1 MPRSYPVLLF
11 FSVVLMLRCH
21 GTSSTLLWCYC
32 PPDANY
38 TTNSTFQTN
47 LHLLLASLSSSAAAT
62 GYSNDTEGR
71 SSDQVHGLALCRG
84 DVSSS
89 VCQTCLDAA
98 VQDIIQSCPNGM
110 TSTIFYVDCLLRYSN
125 QMFFSTADTSFRYWA
140 WNTQNVSNQQQFET
154 TLGNLMNDLTE
165 KASSSPKLFA
175 AGSAKVTSF
184 DRLYGL
190 VQCTRDLSAYD
201 CYECLQYTL
210 TFIPKCCSWRKG
222 GKVYLQSCYLR
233 FESDLFYNLSAVEAP
248 PPRAAND
255 DSGGKSNNAVKTVL
269 LVVVPVAAALL
280 SLLAIFMYCRRR
292 KPAMPR
298 RMQLHKR
305 MFDNEDQQEIKSA
318 ESLLLDL
325 EVIRSATN
333 NFSDA
338 NKLGE
343 GGFGPVYRGTLD
355 DGEQIAVKRLSRTSG
370 QGIVELKNEVVLLAK
385 LQHRNLVRLLGC
397 CLQEEEKLLVYE
409 YLPNASLDKV
419 LFDPVRRVQLDW
431 ARRYKIIEGI
441 GRGLLYLHEDSRLKI
456 VHRDLK
462 ASNILLGWDMNPK
475 ISDFGLAKL
484 FDVDET
490 RRNTSRIAG
499 TYGYMAPEYA
509 LRGRFSTNSDVYSYG
524 VLILEILTGRK
535 NCGYQ
540 GSGNSIDLLGYVWR
554 HWNQGDAM
562 QVVDQSVV
570 DRCQPQ
576 EVLRCMH
583 IGLLCVQE
591 DPAQRPSMASI
602 TLMLNS
608 YSIGLPPLSAP
619 AFVTRSITVSGSGV
633 HGRDTQV
640 SLQGREIYKGST
652 TRSAKESKND
662 TLLEGSLQLSGSS
675 RLAVP
680 RGNRVAAARPGLAVR
695 AQQQA
700 ATEGD
705 SSAHSSRRAV
715 LGIVATGLAG
725 GSFVKAVLADAK
737 SIKVGPPPP
746 PSGGLRKF
754 SAHSSHRDRIGT
766 PVGTVPLEYLLW
778 NWSRIKI
785 ACRIYLL
792 LPIAGTL
799 NADQPRDLQLP
810 LKQRFYPQPL
820 PPSEAAARAK
830 ESAKDILNVKQLIDK
845 KEWPYVMNDLRLR
858 AGYLRFDLSTIISA
872 KPKEEKKKE
881 LTGKLFAAIDEV
893 SASACMIKQSCHFTI
908 SSPIQSVLTSICR
921 QLDRAAKIKS
931 TPQAEKHYATTKS
944 LLDDI
949 KAGGKV
955 HLKYCFDSL
964 RDRKC
969 YPIIDVGKK

>member
-662 TLLEGSLQLSGSS
+662 ITIRNEG
-675 RLAVP
+675 
-680 RGNRVAAARPGLAVR
+680 
-695 AQQQA
+695 
-700 ATEGD
+700 T
-705 SSAHSSRRAV
+705 
-715 LGIVATGLAG
+715 
-725 GSFVKAVLADAK
+725 
-737 SIKVGPPPP
+737 
-746 PSGGLRKF
+746 
-754 SAHSSHRDRIGT
+754 
-766 PVGTVPLEYLLW
+766 
-778 NWSRIKI
+778 
-785 ACRIYLL
+785 
-792 LPIAGTL
+792 
-799 NADQPRDLQLP
+799 
-810 LKQRFYPQPL
+810 
-820 PPSEAAARAK
+820 
-830 ESAKDILNVKQLIDK
+830 
-845 KEWPYVMNDLRLR
+845 
-858 AGYLRFDLSTIISA
+858 
-872 KPKEEKKKE
+872 
-881 LTGKLFAAIDEV
+881 
-893 SASACMIKQSCHFTI
+893 
-908 SSPIQSVLTSICR
+908 
-921 QLDRAAKIKS
+921 
-931 TPQAEKHYATTKS
+931 
-944 LLDDI
+944 
-949 KAGGKV
+949 
-955 HLKYCFDSL
+955 
-964 RDRKC
+964 
-969 YPIIDVGKK
+969 

>member
-11 FSVVLMLRCH
+11 FSLVLMLRCH

-98 VQDIIQSCPNGM
+98 VHDIIQSCPNGM

-125 QMFFSTADTSFRYWA
+125 QMFFSTVDTALRYWA

-154 TLGNLMNDLTE
+154 TLGNLMDDLTE

-175 AGSAKVTSF
+175 AGSAKLTSF

-190 VQCTRDLSAYD
+190 LQCSRDLSAYD
-201 CYECLQYTL
+201 CYQCLQNTL
-210 TFIPKCCSWRKG
+210 TYIPKCCSWRKG

-248 PPRAAND
+248 PALSPSGKTAND
-255 DSGGKSNNAVKTVL
+255 TVPNDASGGKSNNAVKTVL

-280 SLLAIFMYCRRR
+280 SLLAIFLSKKETSNAKEDAAAQTNPVIHMV
-292 KPAMPR
+292 PAP
-298 RMQLHKR
+298 Q
-305 MFDNEDQQEIKSA
+305 
-318 ESLLLDL
+318 
-325 EVIRSATN
+325 
-333 NFSDA
+333 
-338 NKLGE
+338 
-343 GGFGPVYRGTLD
+343 GTLD

-385 LQHRNLVRLLGC
+385 LQHRNLLTG
-397 CLQEEEKLLVYE
+397 
-409 YLPNASLDKV
+409 A
-419 LFDPVRRVQLDW
+419 DPVRRVQLDW

-462 ASNILLGWDMNPK
+462 ASNILLGGDMNPK

-490 RRNTSRIAG
+490 QRNTSRIAG
-499 TYGYMAPEYA
+499 TYGYMAPEYV

-535 NCGYQ
+535 NSGYQ

-554 HWNQGDAM
+554 HWNKGDAM

-608 YSIGLPPLSAP
+608 YSVGLPTPSAP

-640 SLQGREIYKGST
+640 SKGST

-662 TLLEGSLQLSGSS
+662 VSISEMD
-675 RLAVP
+675 P
-680 RGNRVAAARPGLAVR
+680 R
-695 AQQQA
+695 
-700 ATEGD
+700 
-705 SSAHSSRRAV
+705 
-715 LGIVATGLAG
+715 
-725 GSFVKAVLADAK
+725 
-737 SIKVGPPPP
+737 
-746 PSGGLRKF
+746 
-754 SAHSSHRDRIGT
+754 
-766 PVGTVPLEYLLW
+766 
-778 NWSRIKI
+778 
-785 ACRIYLL
+785 
-792 LPIAGTL
+792 
-799 NADQPRDLQLP
+799 
-810 LKQRFYPQPL
+810 
-820 PPSEAAARAK
+820 
-830 ESAKDILNVKQLIDK
+830 
-845 KEWPYVMNDLRLR
+845 
-858 AGYLRFDLSTIISA
+858 
-872 KPKEEKKKE
+872 
-881 LTGKLFAAIDEV
+881 
-893 SASACMIKQSCHFTI
+893 
-908 SSPIQSVLTSICR
+908 
-921 QLDRAAKIKS
+921 
-931 TPQAEKHYATTKS
+931 
-944 LLDDI
+944 
-949 KAGGKV
+949 
-955 HLKYCFDSL
+955 
-964 RDRKC
+964 
-969 YPIIDVGKK
+969 

>member
-1 MPRSYPVLLF
+1 MPRSYHVLLF
-11 FSVVLMLRCH
+11 FSLVLMLRCY
-21 GTSSTLLWCYC
+21 GTSSSKLWSYC

-47 LHLLLASLSSSAAAT
+47 LHLLLVSLSSSAAAT

-110 TSTIFYVDCLLRYSN
+110 TSTIFYDDCLLRYSN
-125 QMFFSTADTSFRYWA
+125 QMFFSTVDTSFRYLA
-140 WNTQNVSNQQQFET
+140 WNGQNVSDQQQFET
-154 TLGNLMNDLTE
+154 TLGNLMDDLTE

-184 DRLYGL
+184 DKLYGL
-190 VQCTRDLSAYD
+190 VQCSRDLSADD
-201 CYECLQYTL
+201 CYRCLQDTV
-210 TFIPKCCSWRKG
+210 TFIPKCCSWKQG
-222 GKVYLQSCYLR
+222 AKVYTQSCYLR
-233 FESDLFYNLSAVEAP
+233 FELYLYYNTTAVKAP
-248 PPRAAND
+248 PPVSPSSQTTND
-255 DSGGKSNNAVKTVL
+255 TVPNDASGGKSNNGVKTVL
-269 LVVVPVAAALL
+269 LLVIPVAAALL

-305 MFDNEDQQEIKSA
+305 IFAIEDQQDIKNA

-338 NKLGE
+338 NKIGE
-343 GGFGPVYRGTLD
+343 GGFGPVYRGTLE
-355 DGEQIAVKRLSRTSG
+355 DGEQIAVKRLSRISV
-370 QGIVELKNEVVLLAK
+370 QGLVELKNEVVLLAK
-385 LQHRNLVRLLGC
+385 LQHRNLVRLLGY
-397 CLQEEEKLLVYE
+397 CLQEEKLLVYE
-409 YLPNASLDKV
+409 YLPNTSLDKV

-462 ASNILLGWDMNPK
+462 PAISCW

-490 RRNTSRIAG
+490 QRNTSRIAG
-499 TYGYMAPEYA
+499 TYGYMAPEYV

-535 NCGYQ
+535 NSGYQ

-554 HWNQGDAM
+554 HWNLGDAM
-562 QVVDQSVV
+562 QVVDQSVI
-570 DRCQPQ
+570 DQCQPQ

-608 YSIGLPPLSAP
+608 YSVGLPTPSAP
-619 AFVTRSITVSGSGV
+619 AFVTRSITVSGSG
-633 HGRDTQV
+633 
-640 SLQGREIYKGST
+640 
-652 TRSAKESKND
+652 
-662 TLLEGSLQLSGSS
+662 SLQLSGSN
-675 RLAVP
+675 RLAIP
-680 RGNRVAAARPGLAVR
+680 RGNRVADARPGLAIR

-746 PSGGLRKF
+746 PSGGL
-754 SAHSSHRDRIGT
+754 
-766 PVGTVPLEYLLW
+766 P
-778 NWSRIKI
+778 
-785 ACRIYLL
+785 
-792 LPIAGTL
+792 GTL

-810 LKQRFYPQPL
+810 LKQRFYLQPL

-872 KPKEEKKKE
+872 KPKEEKKALEE
-881 LTGKLFAAIDEV
+881 LTGKLFAAIDE
-893 SASACMIKQSCHFTI
+893 
-908 SSPIQSVLTSICR
+908 
-921 QLDRAAKIKS
+921 
-931 TPQAEKHYATTKS
+931 
-944 LLDDI
+944 I

>member
-11 FSVVLMLRCH
+11 FSLVLMLRCH

-125 QMFFSTADTSFRYWA
+125 QMFFSTADTAIRYWA

-154 TLGNLMNDLTE
+154 TLGNLMDNLTE

-201 CYECLQYTL
+201 CYQCLQNTL
-210 TFIPKCCSWRKG
+210 TYIPKCCSWRKG

-248 PPRAAND
+248 PPLSPSGKTAND
-255 DSGGKSNNAVKTVL
+255 TVPNDASGGKSNNAVKTVL

-298 RMQLHKR
+298 RKQLHKR
-305 MFDNEDQQEIKSA
+305 IFDIGDQQENKSA

-343 GGFGPVYRGTLD
+343 GGFGPVYRGTLE

-370 QGIVELKNEVVLLAK
+370 QGIVELKNEVVLLAR

-490 RRNTSRIAG
+490 QRNTSRIAG

-509 LRGRFSTNSDVYSYG
+509 LRGRFSTNSDVYRYG

-535 NCGYQ
+535 NSGCQ
-540 GSGNSIDLLGYVWR
+540 ESGNSINLLSYVWR

-608 YSIGLPPLSAP
+608 YSVGLPTPSAP
-619 AFVTRSITVSGSGV
+619 AFVTSITVSESGV
-633 HGRDTQV
+633 LVRDTQV

-662 TLLEGSLQLSGSS
+662 VSISEMD
-675 RLAVP
+675 P
-680 RGNRVAAARPGLAVR
+680 R
-695 AQQQA
+695 
-700 ATEGD
+700 
-705 SSAHSSRRAV
+705 
-715 LGIVATGLAG
+715 
-725 GSFVKAVLADAK
+725 
-737 SIKVGPPPP
+737 
-746 PSGGLRKF
+746 
-754 SAHSSHRDRIGT
+754 
-766 PVGTVPLEYLLW
+766 
-778 NWSRIKI
+778 
-785 ACRIYLL
+785 
-792 LPIAGTL
+792 
-799 NADQPRDLQLP
+799 
-810 LKQRFYPQPL
+810 
-820 PPSEAAARAK
+820 
-830 ESAKDILNVKQLIDK
+830 
-845 KEWPYVMNDLRLR
+845 
-858 AGYLRFDLSTIISA
+858 
-872 KPKEEKKKE
+872 
-881 LTGKLFAAIDEV
+881 
-893 SASACMIKQSCHFTI
+893 
-908 SSPIQSVLTSICR
+908 
-921 QLDRAAKIKS
+921 
-931 TPQAEKHYATTKS
+931 
-944 LLDDI
+944 
-949 KAGGKV
+949 
-955 HLKYCFDSL
+955 
-964 RDRKC
+964 
-969 YPIIDVGKK
+969 

>member
-1 MPRSYPVLLF
+1 MPRSYHVLLF
-11 FSVVLMLRCH
+11 FSLVLMLRCY
-21 GTSSTLLWCYC
+21 GTSSSKLWSYC

-47 LHLLLASLSSSAAAT
+47 LHLLLVSLSSSAAAT

-110 TSTIFYVDCLLRYSN
+110 TSTIFYDDCLLRYSN
-125 QMFFSTADTSFRYWA
+125 QMFFSTVDTSFRYLA
-140 WNTQNVSNQQQFET
+140 WNGQNVSDQQQFET
-154 TLGNLMNDLTE
+154 TLGNLMDDLTE

-184 DRLYGL
+184 DKLYGL
-190 VQCTRDLSAYD
+190 VQCSRDLSADD
-201 CYECLQYTL
+201 CYRCLQDTV
-210 TFIPKCCSWRKG
+210 TFIPKCCSWKQG
-222 GKVYLQSCYLR
+222 AKVYTQSCYLR
-233 FESDLFYNLSAVEAP
+233 FELYLYYNTTAVKAP
-248 PPRAAND
+248 PPVSPSSQTTND
-255 DSGGKSNNAVKTVL
+255 TVPNDASGGKSNNGVKTVL
-269 LVVVPVAAALL
+269 LLVIPVAAALL

-305 MFDNEDQQEIKSA
+305 IFAIEDQQDIKNA

-338 NKLGE
+338 NKIGE
-343 GGFGPVYRGTLD
+343 GGFGPVYRGTLE
-355 DGEQIAVKRLSRTSG
+355 DGEQIAVKRLSRISV
-370 QGIVELKNEVVLLAK
+370 QGLVELKNEVVLLAK
-385 LQHRNLVRLLGC
+385 LQHRNLVRLLGY
-397 CLQEEEKLLVYE
+397 CLQEEKLLVYE
-409 YLPNASLDKV
+409 YLPNTSLDKV

-462 ASNILLGWDMNPK
+462 PAISCW

-490 RRNTSRIAG
+490 QRNTSRIAG
-499 TYGYMAPEYA
+499 TYGYMAPEYV

-535 NCGYQ
+535 NSGYQ

-554 HWNQGDAM
+554 HWNLGDAM
-562 QVVDQSVV
+562 QVVDQSVI
-570 DRCQPQ
+570 DQCQPQ

-608 YSIGLPPLSAP
+608 YSVGLPTPSAP
-619 AFVTRSITVSGSGV
+619 AFVTRSITVSGS
-633 HGRDTQV
+633 
-640 SLQGREIYKGST
+640 
-652 TRSAKESKND
+652 
-662 TLLEGSLQLSGSS
+662 
-675 RLAVP
+675 
-680 RGNRVAAARPGLAVR
+680 
-695 AQQQA
+695 
-700 ATEGD
+700 
-705 SSAHSSRRAV
+705 
-715 LGIVATGLAG
+715 
-725 GSFVKAVLADAK
+725 
-737 SIKVGPPPP
+737 
-746 PSGGLRKF
+746 
-754 SAHSSHRDRIGT
+754 
-766 PVGTVPLEYLLW
+766 
-778 NWSRIKI
+778 
-785 ACRIYLL
+785 
-792 LPIAGTL
+792 AGTL

-810 LKQRFYPQPL
+810 LKQRFYLQPL

-872 KPKEEKKKE
+872 KPKEEKKALEE
-881 LTGKLFAAIDEV
+881 LTGKLFAAIDE
-893 SASACMIKQSCHFTI
+893 
-908 SSPIQSVLTSICR
+908 
-921 QLDRAAKIKS
+921 LDHAAKIKS
-931 TPQAEKHYATTKS
+931 TPPAEKYYATTKS
-944 LLDDI
+944 RLDDWI
-949 KAGGKV
+949 PKVAGLCSV
-955 HLKYCFDSL
+955 SNSDNS
-964 RDRKC
+964 
-969 YPIIDVGKK
+969 DV

>member
-11 FSVVLMLRCH
+11 FSLVLMLRCH
-21 GTSSTLLWCYC
+21 GTSSTLLWSYC
-32 PPDANY
+32 PHDANY

-110 TSTIFYVDCLLRYSN
+110 TSTICYDDCLLRYSN
-125 QMFFSTADTSFRYWA
+125 QTFFSTADTSFRYLA
-140 WNTQNVSNQQQFET
+140 WNTQNVSNQQQFDI
-154 TLGNLMNDLTE
+154 TLGNLMDGLTE

-175 AGSAKVTSF
+175 AGSANVTSF
-184 DRLYGL
+184 NKLYGL
-190 VQCTRDLSAYD
+190 VQCSRDLSADD
-201 CYECLQYTL
+201 CYRCLL
-210 TFIPKCCSWRKG
+210 DMVNSIPNCCSGKQG
-222 GKVYLQSCYLR
+222 GKVYVQSCYLR
-233 FESDLFYNLSAVEAP
+233 FESYPFYNLSAVEAP
-248 PPRAAND
+248 PPPSVPPSPSSETVSDTVPND
-255 DSGGKSNNAVKTVL
+255 ASGGKSNNAVKTVL

-305 MFDNEDQQEIKSA
+305 MFADNEDQQEIKSA

-343 GGFGPVYRGTLD
+343 GGFGPVYRGTLE
-355 DGEQIAVKRLSRTSG
+355 DGEQIAVKRLSRTSV
-370 QGIVELKNEVVLLAK
+370 QGLVELKNEVVLLAK

-409 YLPNASLDKV
+409 YLPNTSLDKV
-419 LFDPVRRVQLDW
+419 LFADPVRRVQLDR

-462 ASNILLGWDMNPK
+462 ASNILLGGDMNPK

-490 RRNTSRIAG
+490 QRNTSRIAG

-535 NCGYQ
+535 NSGYQ
-540 GSGNSIDLLGYVWR
+540 GSGNSIDLLGYVSIDVWR

-608 YSIGLPPLSAP
+608 YSVGLPTPSAP

-652 TRSAKESKND
+652 TRSAKESKMMFPSPKWIPD
-662 TLLEGSLQLSGSS
+662 TQPCSGATALMMPTTPPTAPSRPTSTSS
-675 RLAVP
+675 SHP
-680 RGNRVAAARPGLAVR
+680 
-695 AQQQA
+695 
-700 ATEGD
+700 
-705 SSAHSSRRAV
+705 S
-715 LGIVATGLAG
+715 
-725 GSFVKAVLADAK
+725 
-737 SIKVGPPPP
+737 PPPP
-746 PSGGLRKF
+746 PPPATPTTRK
-754 SAHSSHRDRIGT
+754 
-766 PVGTVPLEYLLW
+766 VGPRTKSTA
-778 NWSRIKI
+778 SRY
-785 ACRIYLL
+785 AAATSPPPCAR
-792 LPIAGTL
+792 PAST
-799 NADQPRDLQLP
+799 
-810 LKQRFYPQPL
+810 
-820 PPSEAAARAK
+820 PPSKTSSSRAPT
-830 ESAKDILNVKQLIDK
+830 A
-845 KEWPYVMNDLRLR
+845 
-858 AGYLRFDLSTIISA
+858 
-872 KPKEEKKKE
+872 
-881 LTGKLFAAIDEV
+881 
-893 SASACMIKQSCHFTI
+893 
-908 SSPIQSVLTSICR
+908 
-921 QLDRAAKIKS
+921 
-931 TPQAEKHYATTKS
+931 
-944 LLDDI
+944 
-949 KAGGKV
+949 
-955 HLKYCFDSL
+955 
-964 RDRKC
+964 
-969 YPIIDVGKK
+969 

>member
-1 MPRSYPVLLF
+1 MPRSYHVLLF
-11 FSVVLMLRCH
+11 FSLVLMLRCY
-21 GTSSTLLWCYC
+21 GTSSSKLWSYC

-47 LHLLLASLSSSAAAT
+47 LHLLLVSLSSSAAAT

-110 TSTIFYVDCLLRYSN
+110 TSTIFYDDCLLRYSN
-125 QMFFSTADTSFRYWA
+125 QMFFSTVDTSFRYLA
-140 WNTQNVSNQQQFET
+140 WNGQNVSDQQQFET
-154 TLGNLMNDLTE
+154 TLGNLMDDLTE

-184 DRLYGL
+184 DKLYGL
-190 VQCTRDLSAYD
+190 VQCSRDLSADD
-201 CYECLQYTL
+201 CYRCLQDTV
-210 TFIPKCCSWRKG
+210 TFIPKCCSWKQG
-222 GKVYLQSCYLR
+222 AKVYTQSCYLR
-233 FESDLFYNLSAVEAP
+233 FELYLYYNTTAVKAP
-248 PPRAAND
+248 PPVSPSSQTTND
-255 DSGGKSNNAVKTVL
+255 TVPNDASGGKSNNGVKTVL
-269 LVVVPVAAALL
+269 LLVIPVAAALL

-305 MFDNEDQQEIKSA
+305 IFAIEDQQDIKNA

-338 NKLGE
+338 NKIGE
-343 GGFGPVYRGTLD
+343 GGFGPVYRGTLE
-355 DGEQIAVKRLSRTSG
+355 DGEQIAVKRLSRISV
-370 QGIVELKNEVVLLAK
+370 QGLVELKNEVVLLAK
-385 LQHRNLVRLLGC
+385 LQHRNLVRLLGY
-397 CLQEEEKLLVYE
+397 CLQEEKLLVYE
-409 YLPNASLDKV
+409 YLPNTSLDKV

-462 ASNILLGWDMNPK
+462 PAISCW

-490 RRNTSRIAG
+490 QRNTSRIAG
-499 TYGYMAPEYA
+499 TYGYMAPEYV

-535 NCGYQ
+535 NSGYQ

-554 HWNQGDAM
+554 HWNLGDAM
-562 QVVDQSVV
+562 QVVDQSVI
-570 DRCQPQ
+570 DQCQPQ

-608 YSIGLPPLSAP
+608 YSVGLPTPSAP
-619 AFVTRSITVSGSGV
+619 AFVTRSITVSGSG
-633 HGRDTQV
+633 
-640 SLQGREIYKGST
+640 
-652 TRSAKESKND
+652 
-662 TLLEGSLQLSGSS
+662 SLQLSGSN
-675 RLAVP
+675 RLAIP
-680 RGNRVAAARPGLAVR
+680 RGNRVADARPGLAIR

-766 PVGTVPLEYLLW
+766 PVGTVPLECLLW
-778 NWSRIKI
+778 NWAFTPQLNSRIKI

-810 LKQRFYPQPL
+810 LKQRFYLQPL

-872 KPKEEKKKE
+872 KPKEEKKALEE
-881 LTGKLFAAIDEV
+881 LTGKLFAAIDE
-893 SASACMIKQSCHFTI
+893 
-908 SSPIQSVLTSICR
+908 
-921 QLDRAAKIKS
+921 LDHAAKIKS
-931 TPQAEKHYATTKS
+931 TPPAEKYYATTKS
-944 LLDDI
+944 RLDDWI
-949 KAGGKV
+949 PKVAGLCSVSNSDNSDVESQRWLDFAVSQTQTSKPVEKSISSTASTPFAIENAIQLLMSGRNKSSG
-955 HLKYCFDSL
+955 HKYRRSL
-964 RDRKC
+964 LSLL
-969 YPIIDVGKK
+969 PP